1 MFPADNLFKKI
12 FSTYYMQ
19 SSMLSAIRVTSMTLE
34 RKKIIMFENVMET
47 SKVNEINYVNCET
60 LIITS

>member
-1 MFPADNLFKKI
+1 MTIYSTKF

-19 SSMLSAIRVTSMTLE
+19 NSMLSAIRDRSMALK

-47 SKVNEINYVNCET
+47 SKVNEISYVNCET
-60 LIITS
+60 LVLSTP

>member
-1 MFPADNLFKKI
+1 
-12 FSTYYMQ
+12 
-19 SSMLSAIRVTSMTLE
+19 MLSAIRVTSMTLE